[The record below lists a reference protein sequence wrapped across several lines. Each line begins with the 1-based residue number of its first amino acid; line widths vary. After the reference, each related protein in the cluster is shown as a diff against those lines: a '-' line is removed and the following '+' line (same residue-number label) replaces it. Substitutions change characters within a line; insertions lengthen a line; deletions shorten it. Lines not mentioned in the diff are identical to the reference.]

1 MKPKKLEQYKYF
13 QPIAWTL
20 CVSFAGFVMMLAL
33 QLQTSI
39 ERMESST
46 LSFESR
52 LQNIENVVNVNP
64 PQNNA
69 R

>member
-1 MKPKKLEQYKYF
+1 MQPKKLEQYKYF

-20 CVSFAGFVMMLAL
+20 CISFAGFVMMMAL
-33 QLQTSI
+33 QLKTTI
-39 ERMESST
+39 HNLESST

-52 LQNIENVVNVNP
+52 LQNVEAAVGVTP
-64 PQNNA
+64 